1 MTTMPSAQDA
11 AQVAERSSGH
21 ASDDISGPLPG
32 CTVQATDLCKTF
44 GKRTLWQGLGFDLHA
59 GDMVALVGPSG
70 CGKSTLLNCLGLLER
85 PSSGTLL
92 IDGSDVASMNERA
105 KRLFRKNRLGYL
117 FQDYAL
123 IDNANVMDNLS
134 VAWGGLPRNRRVAA
148 AHEALEYVGLPGRD
162 ADVVYRMSGGEQQRV
177 ALARLMV
184 KRPGL
189 VLADE
194 PTGALDK
201 ANAHMVVDG
210 LRHMASQGATV
221 VIATHSDA
229 VAQAC
234 DRTIDL
240 SAHHGDGGDESGEE
254 Q

>member
-1 MTTMPSAQDA
+1 MTTMPSVSGA
-11 AQVAERSSGH
+11 AQTEEHSSRH

-44 GKRTLWQGLGFDLHA
+44 GERTLWRGLGFDLHA

-92 IDGSDVASMNERA
+92 IDGLDVASMNGRA

-134 VAWGGLPRNRRVAA
+134 VAWGGLPRKRRVAA

-162 ADVVYRMSGGEQQRV
+162 TDVVYRMSGGEQQRV

-240 SAHHGDGGDESGEE
+240 SANQAQARDESGEE

>member
-1 MTTMPSAQDA
+1 M
-11 AQVAERSSGH
+11 
-21 ASDDISGPLPG
+21 
-32 CTVQATDLCKTF
+32 
-44 GKRTLWQGLGFDLHA
+44 
-59 GDMVALVGPSG
+59 
-70 CGKSTLLNCLGLLER
+70 
-85 PSSGTLL
+85 
-92 IDGSDVASMNERA
+92 
-105 KRLFRKNRLGYL
+105 
-117 FQDYAL
+117 
-123 IDNANVMDNLS
+123 
-134 VAWGGLPRNRRVAA
+134 
-148 AHEALEYVGLPGRD
+148 
-162 ADVVYRMSGGEQQRV
+162 YRMSGGEQQRV

-234 DRTIDL
+234 DHTIDL
-240 SAHHGDGGDESGEE
+240 SANQAQARDESGEE
-254 Q
+254 L